1 MTEQDLNDR
10 VQQLEDRVALRTLID
25 TFSILADR
33 KDIETQVRLFTED
46 ASVDSYLGGK
56 LVSSLKGR
64 QQLAEAFGGFL
75 ALFDTVY
82 HQNGQQTVELDGDR
96 ATGVAYCMTVLIGM
110 RDGRRIMTTS
120 GVTYNDEY
128 TRGDTG
134 WLISKRVT
142 RFDWQREEDVPVGS
156 R

>member
-1 MTEQDLNDR
+1 MNQQDIIQHVR
-10 VQQLEDRVALRTLID
+10 QLEDKTALRTLID
-25 TFSILADR
+25 TFAILSDR
-33 KDIETQVRLFTED
+33 KDIETQVQLFTED
-46 ASVDSYLGGK
+46 ASVNSYLGGQ

-75 ALFDTVY
+75 AQFDTVY

-96 ATGVAYCMTVLIGM
+96 ATGIAYCLTVLIGR
-110 RDGRRIMTTS
+110 RDGRRVMTTS
-120 GVTYNDEY
+120 GVTYKDEY
-128 TRGDTG
+128 VRSQTG

-142 RFDWQREEDVPVGS
+142 RFDWQREDEMPAGS

>member
-1 MTEQDLNDR
+1 MNQQDIIQH
-10 VQQLEDRVALRTLID
+10 VQQLEDKTALRTLID
-25 TFSILADR
+25 TFAILSDR
-33 KDIETQVRLFTED
+33 KDIETQVQLFTED
-46 ASVDSYLGGK
+46 ASVDSYLGGQ

-75 ALFDTVY
+75 AQFDTVY

-96 ATGVAYCMTVLIGM
+96 ATGIAYCLTVLIGR
-110 RDGRRIMTTS
+110 RDGRRVMTTS
-120 GVTYNDEY
+120 GVTYKDEY
-128 TRGDTG
+128 VRSQTG

-142 RFDWQREEDVPVGS
+142 RFDWQREDEMPAGS